1 MKRKSKRN
9 AEIEKLFREGY
20 SLLEIGKKFG
30 ISRERTRQIV
40 KERERDRRELRR
52 LLRLKEEE
60 AF

>member
-30 ISRERTRQIV
+30 ISRERSRQIV